1 VEVVGIGG
9 EREGDVMDNFN
20 DDTNMSDSWNISEY
34 NIEKFQKHP
43 LA

>member
-1 VEVVGIGG
+1 VKAEGIGG
-9 EREGDVMDNFN
+9 EREGDFMDNFN
-20 DDTNMSDSWNISEY
+20 DDANMRDSWNISKY